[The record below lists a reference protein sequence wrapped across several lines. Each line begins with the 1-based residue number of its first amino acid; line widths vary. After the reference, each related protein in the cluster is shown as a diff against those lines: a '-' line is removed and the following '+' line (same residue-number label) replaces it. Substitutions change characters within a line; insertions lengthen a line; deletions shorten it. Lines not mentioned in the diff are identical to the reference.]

1 MGRNRHTSKSRNHRQ
16 DEQSRQY
23 VVPPQLR
30 DAYREFVKSVQEA
43 EAAANA
49 AAAITSTN
57 PKDHLDLSG
66 AAQLLG
72 KYPVL
77 SNYLKGIMQRE
88 EARKQAMGDTSGG
101 VPFAVSYAVP
111 GTEGFFPDYAAGKHG
126 PPTGSH
132 PQDTGALGGW
142 TIGGPK
148 SGKVPQ
154 GVANAATLRYL
165 ADTNSWVRAAIN
177 TRRQQIGRADIA
189 VVPADERKRWNR
201 DVLKRIQRLLD
212 QPNEL
217 RDSYRTLIEPVL
229 EDILVLDRGCI
240 SKNMTP
246 QRQPAYLYYEDGAT
260 IKIYTD
266 WDGSDKKP
274 HYLYEDP
281 SENGQRKVPLF
292 NDELICI
299 SANPATYRLGLSP
312 VQWLRTTIDAEM
324 RAIRSAEH
332 YVDMKPPPHI
342 VQVPGAHQ
350 TQITNLRNNYD
361 AEIAGRKELF
371 WMGGDNAVQVHPLTS
386 SARENQWLEW
396 QQYLAKKIAV
406 AFQLAPQQFGF
417 TEDVNRSSGEIQQQI
432 FEDSGLIPLLLL
444 LEEYLN
450 RELLMDFAPRYPDGR
465 ANLDAINLRII
476 YPEISEGERAIHA
489 GRAAEIAQQSMAGLP
504 SATINQILLM
514 RGEEPVPGGNTY
526 WVMTKDGPMP
536 WLTYDKDFGDWNP
549 LASLGG
555 MLGAQDPFG
564 GPDEDQDEEGA
575 KGGTNKKPDNPSDAE
590 QGQAQSAKTPKT
602 PSTGKA
608 PKKRP
613 SAPQAP
619 SQGDQSSASGLVEAP
634 NFNASVNLPNRVGE
648 QGTPTAKR
656 YDVRK
661 PGRHWSPT
669 WFNRDY
675 EETD

>member
-1 MGRNRHTSKSRNHRQ
+1 MGRNNRSRKSRNHRSDDRQ
-16 DEQSRQY
+16 TRQY
-23 VVPPQLR
+23 VVPPQLHE
-30 DAYREFVKSVQEA
+30 AYRALVKSVQEA
-43 EAAANA
+43 EAAADA
-49 AAAITSTN
+49 AAAITTRN
-57 PKDHLDLSG
+57 PQDHLDLSS
-66 AAQLLG
+66 AVQLLNQH
-72 KYPVL
+72 PQL
-77 SNYLKGIMQRE
+77 TNYLKGIMQRE
-88 EARKQAMGDTSGG
+88 EARRQAMGEGT

-111 GTEGFFPDYAAGKHG
+111 GTEGFFPDVTRGKHG

-142 TIGGPK
+142 TIGGPR

-177 TRRQQIGRADIA
+177 VRRQQIGRADIA

-201 DVLKRIQRLLD
+201 DVLKRVQRLLD

-246 QRQPAYLYYEDGAT
+246 KRQPAYLYYEDGAT

-274 HYLYEDP
+274 HYLFEDP
-281 SENGQRKVPLF
+281 SENGSHKVPLY

-324 RAIRSAEH
+324 RAIKSAEH

-371 WMGGDNAVQVHPLTS
+371 WMGGDNAIQVHPLTS

-396 QQYLAKKIAV
+396 QKYLAQKIAV

-432 FEDSGLIPLLLL
+432 FEDTGLIPLLLL

-450 RELLMDFAPRYPDGR
+450 RELLVDFAPRYPDGR

-514 RGEEPVPGGNTY
+514 RGEEPVPGGNTF
-526 WVMTKDGPMP
+526 WVNTKDGPVP

-564 GPDEDQDEEGA
+564 GPDESQDEEGA
-575 KGGTNKKPDNPSDAE
+575 KGGSNKEPEDPRDAANAAKNPP
-590 QGQAQSAKTPKT
+590 AQSPA
-602 PSTGKA
+602 TGKA
-608 PKKRP
+608 PKRP
-613 SAPQAP
+613 AATQAP
-619 SQGDQSSASGLVEAP
+619 SQGTASGAAGMAETANV
-634 NFNASVNLPNRVGE
+634 NASANLPNRVGGE
-648 QGTPTAKR
+648 KPLAAKG

-675 EETD
+675 EGTD